1 MPHFILE
8 YSANLD
14 DDLDLDGLFKAL
26 HDSAMDTGVFALGG
40 VRFRAHRCEHYLIA
54 DGDPD
59 NAFIHLTARIGRR
72 RDPDVRREVGEKLFN
87 TMTDYLDS
95 LFQERPLAISFELTE
110 LTFGLSFR
118 KNNIHERIKRGQSSG
133 QAQ

>member
-26 HDSAMDTGVFALGG
+26 HETAMETGVFALGG
-40 VRFRAHRCEHYLIA
+40 VRFRAHRCDDYLVA

-59 NAFIHLTARIGRR
+59 NAFVHLTARIGRR
-72 RDPDVRREVGEKLFN
+72 RDPDVRHEVGEKIFN
-87 TMTDYLDS
+87 TLVEYLDR
-95 LFQERPLAISFELTE
+95 LYRERPLAISFELTE

-118 KNNIHERIKRGQSSG
+118 KNNIHEKIKQKQSAG

>member
-14 DDLDLDGLFKAL
+14 DDLDLDGLFGAL
-26 HDSAMDTGVFALGG
+26 HETAMDTGVFALGG
-40 VRFRAHRCEHYLIA
+40 VRFRAHRSAHYLVPA
-54 DGDPD
+54 GDPD
-59 NAFIHLTARIGRR
+59 NAVVQRTARIGRR
-72 RDPDVRREVGEKLFN
+72 RDPDVRREVGEKIFN
-87 TMTDYLDS
+87 TLTEYLDS
-95 LFQERPLAISFELTE
+95 LYRERPLAISFEMTE

-118 KNNIHERIKRGQSSG
+118 KNNIHERIKRKQGAD

>member
-14 DDLDLDGLFKAL
+14 DDLDLDGLFGAL
-26 HDSAMDTGVFALGG
+26 HKTAMETGVFALGG
-40 VRFRAHRCEHYLIA
+40 VRFRAHRCEHYLVA

-59 NAFIHLTARIGRR
+59 NAFVHLTARIGRR
-72 RDPDVRREVGEKLFN
+72 RDPDVRREVGEKIFN
-87 TMTDYLDS
+87 TLTEYLDG
-95 LFQERPLAISFELTE
+95 LYRERPLAISFELTE

-118 KNNIHERIKRGQSSG
+118 KNNIHERIKRKQGAD

>member
-26 HDSAMDTGVFALGG
+26 HDTAMETGVFALGG
-40 VRFRAHRCEHYLIA
+40 VRFRAHRCEHYLVA

-59 NAFIHLTARIGRR
+59 NAFVHLTARIGRR
-72 RDPDVRREVGEKLFN
+72 RDPDVRREIGEQLFN
-87 TMTDYLDS
+87 SLVDYLDG
-95 LFQERPLAISFELTE
+95 LYRQRPLAISFEVTE

-118 KNNIHERIKRGQSSG
+118 KNNIHDKIKQKQGAG
-133 QAQ
+133 

>member
-1 MPHFILE
+1 MLE

-14 DDLDLDGLFKAL
+14 DDLDLDDLFKAL
-26 HDSAMDTGVFALGG
+26 RETAIGTGVFALGG

-72 RDPDVRREVGEKLFN
+72 RDPDVRREVGEKLFAAL
-87 TMTDYLDS
+87 TQYLDS
-95 LFQERPLAISFELTE
+95 LYRQRPLAISFELTE

-118 KNNIHERIKRGQSSG
+118 KNNIHEKIKREQGAG
-133 QAQ
+133 HAQ